1 MGTSDQKGVPKEG
14 QNRGQKEVKKG
25 SFRGSFHAYGQVVTL
40 CLRVYF

>member
-14 QNRGQKEVKKG
+14 QKEVQKEVKKG
-25 SFRGSFHAYGQVVTL
+25 SFRGSFHAYSRSVTL